1 MRLLNE
7 VKMLRA
13 AFPDIKIRQLLD
25 DYNMK
30 YALFVTPDPDEEI
43 RVLFDHYEYIL
54 QYYGYE
60 YKYNKKM
67 TSFDNVVEEIRYIMS
82 GKSILLKFYGD
93 GKLINSAVENSN
105 MTCKNNMPDFV
116 NAICLY
122 LDIRDPGDVTVTAH
136 IYGQKPDKSLHLG
149 KVEICEYIDDFS
161 FRNIKIKEFD
171 W

>member
-1 MRLLNE
+1 
-7 VKMLRA
+7 
-13 AFPDIKIRQLLD
+13 
-25 DYNMK
+25 
-30 YALFVTPDPDEEI
+30 
-43 RVLFDHYEYIL
+43 
-54 QYYGYE
+54 
-60 YKYNKKM
+60 
-67 TSFDNVVEEIRYIMS
+67 
-82 GKSILLKFYGD
+82 
-93 GKLINSAVENSN
+93 

-149 KVEICEYIDDFS
+149 KVEICEYIGDFS